1 MTNNRVFLPG
11 LVGSTQSPG
20 ESLEEEDIKSKDSGV
35 ITFGENGKYIYETS
49 IYNYFTK
56 VIKYQFLPGF
66 FIVHCN
72 TNTEHLLPSMKNEM
86 TTTMATKK
94 ISPVF
99 DDFIQKYW
107 CQMIKDLENQLK
119 VLIEKDG

>member
-1 MTNNRVFLPG
+1 
-11 LVGSTQSPG
+11 
-20 ESLEEEDIKSKDSGV
+20 
-35 ITFGENGKYIYETS
+35 
-49 IYNYFTK
+49 
-56 VIKYQFLPGF
+56 
-66 FIVHCN
+66 
-72 TNTEHLLPSMKNEM
+72 M

-94 ISPVF
+94 VSPVF

>member
-1 MTNNRVFLPG
+1 M
-11 LVGSTQSPG
+11 
-20 ESLEEEDIKSKDSGV
+20 
-35 ITFGENGKYIYETS
+35 
-49 IYNYFTK
+49 K
-56 VIKYQFLPGF
+56 VMKYQFLPSGF
-66 FIVHCN
+66 LIVHCN
-72 TNTEHLLPSMKNEM
+72 TNTELLLPSIKNEM
-86 TTTMATKK
+86 TATMATKK